1 MTLGVGNSRIENAL
15 NQLENMATN
24 ATPIGLPEYQQRV
37 QKAQALM
44 QQQGVSAVYL
54 NAGTNLEYFT
64 GLKWSASE
72 RLVGA
77 LILPEGPVKLVAP
90 AFEEGSLTQAMVLPM
105 ECVLW
110 EEHESPTE
118 IMIDFLNKKFGA
130 EHLLAIDESTSYA

>member
-1 MTLGVGNSRIENAL
+1 MSYTTNKEPDMTLGAANSRIENAL
-15 NQLENMATN
+15 NQLENMAAH

-64 GLKWSASE
+64 GLKWYPSE

-77 LILPEGPVKLVAP
+77 LILPEGPVILVAP

-105 ECVLW
+105 ECVLC
-110 EEHESPTE
+110 EEHDSSTDVMMEV
-118 IMIDFLNKKFGA
+118 LNILFVV
-130 EHLLAIDESTSYA
+130 ELE